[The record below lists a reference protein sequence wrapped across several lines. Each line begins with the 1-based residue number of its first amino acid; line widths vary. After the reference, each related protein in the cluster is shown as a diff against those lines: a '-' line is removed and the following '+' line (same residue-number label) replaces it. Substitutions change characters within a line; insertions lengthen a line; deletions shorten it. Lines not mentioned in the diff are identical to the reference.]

1 MSFVGDAPR
10 SKLSLPSFTAR
21 PNTVFEA
28 IDLCLEFDAGSRK
41 FKASAVFF
49 AKPILLFGLA
59 QQAKK
64 IESRF

>member
-1 MSFVGDAPR
+1 M
-10 SKLSLPSFTAR
+10 AR